1 VPGFEYATW
10 YGMLAPA
17 RTAEKIINRIQT
29 DTARALKTP
38 HLQERLAA
46 QGLEIFGTSPPEFE
60 RFLGVEIAKWDKVIR
75 SAGIRAE

>member
-1 VPGFEYATW
+1 
-10 YGMLAPA
+10 MLAPA
-17 RTAEKIINRIQT
+17 GTPGKIITRIQT

-46 QGLEIFGTSPPEFE
+46 QGLEIFGTSPLEFE
-60 RFLGVEIAKWDKVIR
+60 RFLGVEIAKWDKVVR